1 VISGQSWCEEKMS
14 AVNVYVVARR
24 NESAESLIKR
34 FSRKAKRE
42 GIVEEYKNRMYYEKP
57 SVKRRRDKLKRKR
70 VLKKLFM
77 KQSGE
82 KNVRQQ

>member
-1 VISGQSWCEEKMS
+1 MS
-14 AVNVYVVARR
+14 AVNIYVKARR
-24 NESAESLIKR
+24 NESAEALIKR

-42 GIVEEYKNRMYYEKP
+42 GIVEEYKKRMYYEKP

-82 KNVRQQ
+82 KNVERKIC

>member
-1 VISGQSWCEEKMS
+1 MS
-14 AVNVYVVARR
+14 AVHVQVEARR
-24 NESAESLIKR
+24 NESTESLIRR
-34 FSRKAKRE
+34 FSRKVKRE
-42 GIVEEYKNRMYYEKP
+42 GIVEEFKKRQYYEKP

-82 KNVRQQ
+82 KDVRKQ

>member
-1 VISGQSWCEEKMS
+1 MS
-14 AVNVYVVARR
+14 ATNIHVVARR
-24 NESAESLIKR
+24 NESGESLIKR

-42 GIVEEYKNRMYYEKP
+42 GIVEECKKRMYYEKP
-57 SVKRRRDKLKRKR
+57 SVKRRRDKLRRKR

-82 KNVRQQ
+82 KDVR

>member
-1 VISGQSWCEEKMS
+1 MS
-14 AVNVYVVARR
+14 AVNIYVKARR
-24 NESAESLIKR
+24 NESAEALIKR

-42 GIVEEYKNRMYYEKP
+42 GIVEECKKRMYYEKP

-77 KQSGE
+77 KQNGE
-82 KNVRQQ
+82 KDVHKPK